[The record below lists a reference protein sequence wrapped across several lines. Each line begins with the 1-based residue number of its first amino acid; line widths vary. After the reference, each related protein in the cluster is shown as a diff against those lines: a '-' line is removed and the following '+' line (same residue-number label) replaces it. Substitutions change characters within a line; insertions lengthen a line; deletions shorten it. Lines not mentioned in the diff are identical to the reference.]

1 LDQCI
6 LHLGSNTGN
15 PEHNIEMAEVMIA
28 IRIGMILQKSNIY
41 YTEPWGNKNQNYFLN
56 LALKVSTNKSP
67 EEILQAISI
76 IENKMGRERI
86 EKWGPRLIDID
97 IIFYG
102 DAIIKNDCLEIPHPA
117 LSNRNF
123 VLVPLMDIC
132 PDFIH
137 PESKKSINEIFLE
150 STDEGKVRQWR

>member
-1 LDQCI
+1 
-6 LHLGSNTGN
+6 
-15 PEHNIEMAEVMIA
+15 MAEVMIA